1 MGSDSQS
8 GPFWIVQAASYQKA
22 IVKANRLSWMLVA
35 VREGA
40 ILAGPQGP
48 LWHWLSERKH
58 HQAGRLARQR
68 LDLRVLPLQGKV
80 QKRIV
85 RAATRGLPKWPHFSL
100 PPTHGQDSASKR
112 LNLQRQERGGPH
124 HRFQRQKE
132 RPTRPSEGRWRRD
145 NRYARLQSLPYLRVG
160 STEGESLAGGRQS

>member
-1 MGSDSQS
+1 
-8 GPFWIVQAASYQKA
+8 
-22 IVKANRLSWMLVA
+22 VA

-68 LDLRVLPLQGKV
+68 LDLRVVPLQGKV

-100 PPTHGQDSASKR
+100 PPTVLGMPIVSSRVA
-112 LNLQRQERGGPH
+112 ER
-124 HRFQRQKE
+124 
-132 RPTRPSEGRWRRD
+132 
-145 NRYARLQSLPYLRVG
+145 
-160 STEGESLAGGRQS
+160 

>member
-1 MGSDSQS
+1 MERFGSVRIVFAHRERTSSTQRKTWLNSGTFALDRLIGTGSDSLLQRRMNA
-8 GPFWIVQAASYQKA
+8 QLCAQQKSE
-22 IVKANRLSWMLVA
+22 LLVA

-68 LDLRVLPLQGKV
+68 LDLRVVPLQGKV

-100 PPTHGQDSASKR
+100 PPTSESRNINWHGTVCAQYKPVSRNKKAGCLGLRETSR
-112 LNLQRQERGGPH
+112 L
-124 HRFQRQKE
+124 
-132 RPTRPSEGRWRRD
+132 TS
-145 NRYARLQSLPYLRVG
+145 
-160 STEGESLAGGRQS
+160 

>member
-1 MGSDSQS
+1 MGGNGSMQ
-8 GPFWIVQAASYQKA
+8 
-22 IVKANRLSWMLVA
+22 RLLLVA

-68 LDLRVLPLQGKV
+68 LDLRVVPLQGKV

-100 PPTHGQDSASKR
+100 PPTGCCGLKLYFAPQLVEASSVSRSSAAASGD
-112 LNLQRQERGGPH
+112 Q
-124 HRFQRQKE
+124 
-132 RPTRPSEGRWRRD
+132 
-145 NRYARLQSLPYLRVG
+145 
-160 STEGESLAGGRQS
+160 GECV

>member
-1 MGSDSQS
+1 MLALVLICLKCTLFHISAKNVYG
-8 GPFWIVQAASYQKA
+8 V
-22 IVKANRLSWMLVA
+22 LVA

-68 LDLRVLPLQGKV
+68 LDLRVVPLQGKV

-100 PPTHGQDSASKR
+100 PPTQLGGQHLAPRAGLILKSRRRKSY
-112 LNLQRQERGGPH
+112 LQLCLIALWTKLGDRE
-124 HRFQRQKE
+124 
-132 RPTRPSEGRWRRD
+132 
-145 NRYARLQSLPYLRVG
+145 LRVCSQG
-160 STEGESLAGGRQS
+160 ISHSARELPNRWVGNRNGIDVIFG

>member
-1 MGSDSQS
+1 VPAGQNKVEMSSLHNSPQTDRGTAGGPASLITLGESDDAKE
-8 GPFWIVQAASYQKA
+8 AATQRSVCPEPA
-22 IVKANRLSWMLVA
+22 CNVLVA

-68 LDLRVLPLQGKV
+68 LDLRVVPLQGKV

-100 PPTHGQDSASKR
+100 PPTCNEGVPTQGEFGPAME
-112 LNLQRQERGGPH
+112 LQI
-124 HRFQRQKE
+124 
-132 RPTRPSEGRWRRD
+132 
-145 NRYARLQSLPYLRVG
+145 
-160 STEGESLAGGRQS
+160 

>member
-1 MGSDSQS
+1 MQR
-8 GPFWIVQAASYQKA
+8 WIVWLVIAVCGVAYTQNQDVDNQRILRALRAFNKAQVLYRGYGNGFACRLEQLGPPQNGANPSPQTAGLIDEELASGRF
-22 IVKANRLSWMLVA
+22 VLVA

-68 LDLRVLPLQGKV
+68 LDLRVVPLQGKV

-100 PPTHGQDSASKR
+100 PPT
-112 LNLQRQERGGPH
+112 
-124 HRFQRQKE
+124 
-132 RPTRPSEGRWRRD
+132 
-145 NRYARLQSLPYLRVG
+145 G
-160 STEGESLAGGRQS
+160 SRATTFN

>member
-1 MGSDSQS
+1 MKISARNQLRGTVETVDLGVVTAKVGVRVGENLIESVITKQS
-8 GPFWIVQAASYQKA
+8 VED
-22 IVKANRLSWMLVA
+22 LLVA

-48 LWHWLSERKH
+48 LWHWLLERKH

-68 LDLRVLPLQGKV
+68 LDLRELPLQGKV

-100 PPTHGQDSASKR
+100 PPTR
-112 LNLQRQERGGPH
+112 
-124 HRFQRQKE
+124 
-132 RPTRPSEGRWRRD
+132 
-145 NRYARLQSLPYLRVG
+145 
-160 STEGESLAGGRQS
+160 